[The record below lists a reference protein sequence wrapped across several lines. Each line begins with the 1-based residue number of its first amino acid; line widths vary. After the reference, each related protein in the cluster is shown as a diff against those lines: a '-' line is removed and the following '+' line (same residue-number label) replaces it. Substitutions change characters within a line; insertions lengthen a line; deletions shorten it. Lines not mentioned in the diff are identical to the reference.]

1 MSAISNLSDLPPAKV
16 KVLVAQLEREKL
28 LLDGQLRNMEWKLD
42 QESKAF
48 YTAKSKLSNA
58 EVEITRNR
66 ELADSYNRNLYV

>member
-1 MSAISNLSDLPPAKV
+1 MPPAKV

-48 YTAKSKLSNA
+48 YTAKSKLTSA
-58 EVEITRNR
+58 EVEVTRNR
-66 ELADSYNRNLYV
+66 ELVDSYERNL